1 MGRSLTQACR
11 PRAGWAIALTLF
23 VCAGAVPVAA
33 QDKTLFRAPGG
44 EQSPDGLWVPLATP
58 SVLRSSRVPAPVA
71 TGKRPVEFWLNR
83 GLLRDI
89 LSRAPLEEGVSA
101 AAEVV
106 LTLPLPDGQ
115 FVRVRVEES
124 PILSPDLA
132 HRYPLIRTY
141 RAQGVDDPTLT
152 ARLDTTPWGFH
163 AQLITE
169 KGAVYVDPLN
179 TPDAKRTDGYR
190 SYWKSELVRPPF
202 RCGVG
207 GGVLDEGWAAP
218 MALAVTNPSGDQ
230 RRNYR
235 LAVTATGEYTT
246 FFAGI
251 DCPSGSPA
259 TCPHDAAAA
268 RIATTVNRVTG
279 IYEREVAVRFTLTA
293 TNIYENAATDPFPAG
308 ASVNGALLDQN
319 QADLD
324 LQVGSANYDIGHIFS
339 QGGGGG
345 LAGVGIVCG
354 GTKARGGTS
363 LGNPSGDVFDVDYV
377 AHEVG
382 HQMGGRHTFN
392 GNEGSCGGTNR
403 FATSAYEPGSGTTI
417 MAYAGI
423 CGSQNVQPNSDD
435 YFHVHSFDQITDFRD
450 GGGAACGTL
459 TATGNGA
466 PSVDAGLDYTIPRAT
481 PFTLTAAAASDP
493 NGDALT
499 YNWEEFDLGPAG
511 VPAPGNTTGPLF
523 RSRPA
528 TPGPG
533 RTLPRFPDLL
543 SGVATP
549 WEVLPNVDRDLNF
562 RVTVRDHEPGG
573 GGVDY
578 DSMVVH
584 VSGAPFR
591 ITSPAPGGALECGD
605 DGSIAW
611 DKGGSTAASVRALL
625 STDAGATFSTLL
637 ASTAN
642 DGAEP
647 VAVPAVLASAA
658 RLKLEPTDNI
668 YFSLSGSF
676 SIRDTTAPTVLAPP
690 ALPAVECTSSSPQ
703 GASPFL
709 GAATVADLCDA
720 SVSATNDAPG
730 IFPLGTTT
738 VTWSATDDSGNS
750 GSAAQAVTVVDTT
763 PPTLVAPP
771 AVVAECTSPTGTPVS
786 IGSPTVSDV
795 CWATVS
801 VANDAPALFPLG
813 VTTVHWTATDGSSN
827 SSAASQ
833 AVTVQDTT
841 PPVLLVAVS
850 PAELWPPNHKMVTI
864 RAQVTVIEACDGAP
878 TVRLLSIASNEPD
891 NGLGDGDT
899 ENDIQGA
906 AFGTDDREFQLRAE
920 RSGRGNGRVYS
931 IVYEAADSSGNRTTY
946 TALVTVPKS
955 QGQ

>member
-1 MGRSLTQACR
+1 MSQSLSQVGR
-11 PRAGWAIALTLF
+11 PRLCWAIGLLAFL
-23 VCAGAVPVAA
+23 CSGAGPVAA
-33 QDKTLFRAPGG
+33 QERTIFRSP
-44 EQSPDGLWVPLATP
+44 EERSPDGLWVTVTNP
-58 SVLRSSRVPAPVA
+58 SVLRAPRA
-71 TGKRPVEFWLNR
+71 AGPTRKGPVVFRLNQ
-83 GLLRDI
+83 GLLRDM
-89 LSRAPLEEGVSA
+89 LSRSPLEEGPSVA

-106 LTLPLPDGQ
+106 LTLPLPDGR

-124 PILSPDLA
+124 PILSPELA
-132 HRYPLIRTY
+132 RRYPSIRTY

-163 AQLITE
+163 AQLLTRT
-169 KGAVYVDPLN
+169 GSVYVDPLDPN
-179 TPDAKRTDGYR
+179 RTENYR
-190 SYWKSELVRPPF
+190 SYWKSDLVRPPF

-207 GGVLDEGWAAP
+207 EGDVGDAWASP

-230 RRNYR
+230 RRTYR
-235 LAVTATGEYTT
+235 LAVTATGEYTA
-246 FFAGI
+246 FFAAS
-251 DCPSGSPA
+251 DCPLGSPSS
-259 TCPHDAAAA
+259 CPHDAAAA
-268 RIATTVNRVTG
+268 RITTTVNRVTG
-279 IYEREVAVRFTLTA
+279 IYEHELAVRFILVA
-293 TNIYENAATDPFPAG
+293 TNIYENPATDPFPTG
-308 ASVNGALLDQN
+308 ATVDGNLLNQN
-319 QADLD
+319 QTDLD

-363 LGNPSGDVFDVDYV
+363 LGNPSGDTFDVDYV
-377 AHEVG
+377 SHEMG

-423 CGSQNVQPNSDD
+423 CGSQNVQSNSDD

-459 TATGNGA
+459 AATGNGA
-466 PSVDAGLDYTIPRAT
+466 PSVDAGLDYTIPRGT
-481 PFTLTAAAASDP
+481 PFTLTAPAASDP

-499 YNWEEFDLGPAG
+499 YDWEQFDLGPAG
-511 VPAPGNTTGPLF
+511 VPASGNTQGPLF

-528 TPGPG
+528 TTSPA

-549 WEVLPNVDRDLNF
+549 WEVLPSVDRDLNF
-562 RVTVRDHEPGG
+562 RVTIRDNRAGG

-591 ITSPAPGGALECGD
+591 ITSPAPGGALECGAG
-605 DGSIAW
+605 GSIAW
-611 DKGGSTAASVRALL
+611 DKGGSTAPSVRALL
-625 STDAGATFSTLL
+625 STDAGASFSTLL

-647 VAVPAVLASAA
+647 ITVPATLTSAA

-676 SIRDTTAPTVLAPP
+676 SIRDTTPPTLSAPP
-690 ALPAVECTSSSPQ
+690 PLAAVECTSSSPQ

-709 GAATVADLCDA
+709 GTATAADLCDA
-720 SVSATNDAPG
+720 SVPVTNNAPG

-738 VTWSATDDSGNS
+738 VTWSAVDDSGNS
-750 GSAAQAVTVVDTT
+750 ASAAQPVTVVDTT
-763 PPTLVAPP
+763 PPTLVPPP
-771 AVVAECTSPTGTPVS
+771 AVVAECTSPGGTPVS
-786 IGSPTVSDV
+786 LGTPTVTDV
-795 CWATVS
+795 CWASVS
-801 VANDAPALFPLG
+801 VANNAPPLFPLG
-813 VTTVHWTATDGSSN
+813 VTTVTWKATDGSSN
-827 SSAASQ
+827 SSSAAQ
-833 AVTVQDTT
+833 TVTIKDTA
-841 PPVLLVAVS
+841 PPALRVAVS
-850 PAELWPPNHKMVTI
+850 PNELWPPNHKMVTI
-864 RAQVTVIEACDGAP
+864 RAQVAVIDACDGVP
-878 TVRLLSIASNEPD
+878 TIRLLSISSNEPD

-920 RSGRGNGRVYS
+920 RSGKGHSRIYS
-931 IVYEAADSSGNRTTY
+931 IVYEAADLSGNRTTE
-946 TALVTVPKS
+946 TVFVTVPKS